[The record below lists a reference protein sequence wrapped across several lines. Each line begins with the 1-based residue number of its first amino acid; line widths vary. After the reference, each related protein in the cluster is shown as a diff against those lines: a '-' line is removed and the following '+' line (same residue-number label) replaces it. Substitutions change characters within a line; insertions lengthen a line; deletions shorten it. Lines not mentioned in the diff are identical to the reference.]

1 MPKALKIMGLLY
13 FVGSLS
19 GGSSF
24 AQTPSESHVSVTGA
38 IFAQD
43 SSNPKLGE
51 AYVDPRGLVWSE
63 VSRNDDDLQIKKMN
77 FFDASKDCFE
87 KEARLPTRKE
97 YLQLAIDL
105 GKGSPQG
112 YNPRTTDGKT
122 EVLPL
127 LA

>member
-63 VSRNDDDLQIKKMN
+63 VSRNDDDLQIKKII
-77 FFDASKDCFE
+77 DAWLFAE
-87 KEARLPTRKE
+87 MAVARIGAQSI
-97 YLQLAIDL
+97 YILAPNIRV
-105 GKGSPQG
+105 G
-112 YNPRTTDGKT
+112 
-122 EVLPL
+122 
-127 LA
+127 